1 MENDETE
8 EFKTVIGNQTV
19 TVEPNSAEE
28 QVDIL
33 VADYISDLIH
43 VIERIM
49 MEEKVSRSEIGK
61 RLKKSASTIS
71 RQLDGGANLSAR
83 TICEYFG
90 ALGDRPLASS
100 AKYERLVAKGVAQ
113 DVIDSAKSYHVYSS
127 FSSSSTLW
135 LHAPANVAATT
146 GGEPH
151 VRAWYGDQ
159 VANLVALRT
168 MPDSVQ

>member
-49 MEEKVSRSEIGK
+49 MEE
-61 RLKKSASTIS
+61 SASTIS